1 MRKDLKQDYDPC
13 SIRWVLYCN
22 CAMLSCILWHV
33 PFPTSC
39 RLQEIIEWGLRNMR
53 VPEKKGLFESVA
65 EDWPFVPR
73 GLRQWLRNV
82 NGDFVAAHHK

>member
-1 MRKDLKQDYDPC
+1 
-13 SIRWVLYCN
+13 
-22 CAMLSCILWHV
+22 
-33 PFPTSC
+33 
-39 RLQEIIEWGLRNMR
+39 MR